1 MINKKDIDLLEG
13 VYNTLLTLADTD
25 YEDTDNITDNILVQF
40 KEYTEKQKIAYMQ
53 KLENKKA
60 YINEKR
66 KTNPMY
72 GRSKLE
78 IERYNRVHNIGGAE

>member
-25 YEDTDNITDNILVQF
+25 YEDTDNILVQF
-40 KEYTEKQKIAYMQ
+40 KEYIEKQKIAYMQ

>member
-1 MINKKDIDLLEG
+1 MVNKKDIELLER
-13 VYNTLLTLADTD
+13 VYNTLLALADTD
-25 YEDTDNITDNILVQF
+25 YDDADNILTQL

-78 IERYNRVHNIGGAE
+78 IERYNRLHNIGGAE

>member
-1 MINKKDIDLLEG
+1 MVNKKDIDLLEG
-13 VYNTLLTLADTD
+13 VYNALLTLADTD
-25 YEDTDNITDNILVQF
+25 YEDTDNILVQF

>member
-13 VYNTLLTLADTD
+13 VYNTLLTLADND
-25 YEDTDNITDNILVQF
+25 YEDTDNILTQL

>member
-1 MINKKDIDLLEG
+1 MVNKKDIDLLEG
-13 VYNTLLTLADTD
+13 VYNALLTLADTD
-25 YEDTDNITDNILVQF
+25 YEDADNTLIQF
-40 KEYTEKQKIAYMQ
+40 KEYIEKQKISYMQ